1 MRRAPAVSDRAFV
14 LRVSPY
20 GDADAVV
27 HLLTERAGVIGALA
41 RRARAPSAKRA
52 IVLEPFHT
60 LTVEVQ
66 ATSGELANLK
76 SATIATARTALLE
89 DPARLDAA
97 GLATR
102 WTRALSPAHVPEPEV
117 FAALE
122 RLLDD
127 LAGAAAPIVG
137 VTTPTPVES
146 ALTAF
151 GLTLLD
157 VLGYGLDL
165 SGCARCARARPEGR
179 AAYVSG
185 AGGGV
190 ACEACRRGAA
200 TQAQLVSGALLD
212 RAMHDARSLLSS
224 TAEEVAPLARAVRDA
239 IDMRARA
246 VGARIAP

>member
-1 MRRAPAVSDRAFV
+1 MRRAPAVPDRAFV

-27 HLLTERAGVIGALA
+27 QLLTERGGVLGALS
-41 RRARAPSAKRA
+41 RRARAPSAKRT

-60 LTVEVQ
+60 LAVEVQ
-66 ATSGELANLK
+66 ATSGELSNLK

-122 RLLDD
+122 QVLDD
-127 LAGAAAPIVG
+127 LNDVHSHA
-137 VTTPTPVES
+137 TPVAIES

-157 VLGYGLDL
+157 ALGYGLEL
-165 SGCARCARARPEGR
+165 SGCARCARSRPEGR

-190 ACEACRRGAA
+190 ACETCRRGATPISGA
-200 TQAQLVSGALLD
+200 TQLVSGALLD
-212 RAMHDARSLLSS
+212 RVMHDPRSVLSS
-224 TAEEVAPLARAVRDA
+224 TAEEAAPLARAVRDA
-239 IDMRARA
+239 IDVRART